1 MLREKGEGE
10 LVSNRERGREE
21 EREGEEKEK
30 KKKVT
35 ARDPKVWVKVHSIIF
50 CLLYILIL
58 SKEK

>member
-10 LVSNRERGREE
+10 FVSSRERGGEE
-21 EREGEEKEK
+21 EHEGEENEK
-30 KKKVT
+30 KEEAK

-58 SKEK
+58 SKAK